1 MAELAASTGLGGR
14 ARTFADGRERAR
26 TAVQKA
32 IRRAVARI
40 GESTPV
46 LGELLAASV
55 QTGLV
60 CRFDPVEG
68 LPREWQVEGPSWG

>member
-1 MAELAASTGLGGR
+1 
-14 ARTFADGRERAR
+14 
-26 TAVQKA
+26 VQKA

-68 LPREWQVEGPSWG
+68 LPREWQVDGLPWG